1 MAEGFLGRWS
11 KRKLD
16 ANEGRPLALEPGTP
30 AALVPAAA
38 TITPAPQV
46 VHAAPQVAPPVPQ
59 VAHPVPQV
67 VIPAHQPVI
76 PAEAGIQP
84 GSPAPLS
91 MDDAHALTT
100 DSDFR
105 PFVARDVAPAVR
117 NAAMKKLFSDP
128 HFNVMDRLD
137 TYIDDYSQPD
147 PIPQAMLRQL
157 ASGKFLGLFREEEE
171 QEAKAAQEAATRLGR
186 EGANDPA
193 GETVA
198 QSAAAPAVPEAPSDD
213 DPDLRLQ
220 QDHAPPG
227 ADPGG
232 GAA

>member
-16 ANEGRPLALEPGTP
+16 ANEGRPLAPEPIALATP
-30 AALVPAAA
+30 VP
-38 TITPAPQV
+38 PAPI
-46 VHAAPQVAPPVPQ
+46 
-59 VAHPVPQV
+59 
-67 VIPAHQPVI
+67 VIPALHPVI
-76 PAEAGIQP
+76 PAPAGIQRVP
-84 GSPAPLS
+84 PPALPTDAVPPPLTL
-91 MDDAHALTT
+91 DDAHALTA

-147 PIPQAMLRQL
+147 PIPHAMLRKL

-171 QEAKAAQEAATRLGR
+171 QEAKAAQEEAARRDR
-186 EGANDPA
+186 EGADHPT

-220 QDHAPPG
+220 QDHAAPG
-227 ADPGG
+227 PDPGD

>member
-1 MAEGFLGRWS
+1 MVDGFLGRWS

-16 ANEGRPLALEPGTP
+16 ANEGRPLAPEPLAVETAVP
-30 AALVPAAA
+30 ASATVVPAQQPLVPAQQ
-38 TITPAPQV
+38 TVIPAQAGIQSVPPPDS
-46 VHAAPQVAPPVPQ
+46 AAPPVRP
-59 VAHPVPQV
+59 P
-67 VIPAHQPVI
+67 
-76 PAEAGIQP
+76 
-84 GSPAPLS
+84 PLTL
-91 MDDAHALTT
+91 DDAQALTSG
-100 DSDFR
+100 SDFR
-105 PFVARDVAPAVR
+105 PFAAQGVEPAVR

-137 TYIDDYSQPD
+137 TYIDDYSRPD
-147 PIPQAMLRQL
+147 PIPRAMLRQL

-171 QEAKAAQEAATRLGR
+171 QEAEAAQEEAGQRAR
-186 EGANDPA
+186 EGADHPA

-198 QSAAAPAVPEAPSDD
+198 QSAAAHAVPEAPSDD